1 MDHETCIRPVNRTKE
16 DKVSSEKLSNNTYQ
30 FLTNFYCFANEIMAI
45 HPTLFFLTVLSDQIN
60 LIK

>member
-16 DKVSSEKLSNNTYQ
+16 DKVSSGKPINNVYQ
-30 FLTNFYCFANEIMAI
+30 FLSNFYCFANEITTI
-45 HPTLFFLTVLSDQIN
+45 QLILFFLTVLSDQIN